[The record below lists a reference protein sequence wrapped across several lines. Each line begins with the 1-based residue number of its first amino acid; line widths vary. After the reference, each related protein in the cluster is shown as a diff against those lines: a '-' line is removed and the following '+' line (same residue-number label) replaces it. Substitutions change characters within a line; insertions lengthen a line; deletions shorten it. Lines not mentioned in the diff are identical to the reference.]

1 MQHQSPATTSAHASA
16 PAASPAGSNLPVRLV
31 AIDLDGTLLNDSK
44 RVSDQTSTALCCLP
58 RRDVKVVIASARPP
72 RSVRQVYKALGLDT
86 WQINYNGALIWDEPN
101 QRPIFHRPLKGSLVR
116 RIVDLSRDMF
126 DEVIVTCEL
135 LDKWY
140 TDRDDQS
147 HTTETGRLFKPDLI
161 APLDEICAT
170 HVTKL
175 MLLGEPR
182 IILRLEALLVE
193 QFINEVTI
201 VKTDDDILQIM
212 DPRVSKA
219 VALKKV
225 AAHYGIPM
233 DQVLAIGDAP
243 NDVGMLQLAG
253 VAVAMDNAHP
263 VVKQVADWVAP
274 SNNDHGV
281 HAALQRYGLCD

>member
-1 MQHQSPATTSAHASA
+1 MSQHSTSTTSPPA
-16 PAASPAGSNLPVRLV
+16 PPTEPKGPVRLV

-44 RVSDQTSTALCCLP
+44 KVSDQTSAALVCLP

-72 RSVRQVYKALGLDT
+72 RSVRHVYQALGLDT

-116 RIVDLSRDMF
+116 RIVDLARDMF
-126 DEVIVTCEL
+126 DEVIVTCEV

-161 APLDEICAT
+161 APLDEICGT
-170 HVTKL
+170 PITKL

-182 IILRLEALLVE
+182 VILRLEALLVAH
-193 QFINEVTI
+193 FIDDVTI
-201 VKTDDDILQIM
+201 VRMDDDLIQIM

-225 AAHYGIPM
+225 AGHYGIPM
-233 DQVLAIGDAP
+233 EQVLAIGDAP
-243 NDVGMLQLAG
+243 NDVGMLQSSG
-253 VAVAMDNAHP
+253 IAVAMDNAHP
-263 VVKQVADWVAP
+263 VVKDVADWVAP

>member
-1 MQHQSPATTSAHASA
+1 MPQPEVHASA
-16 PAASPAGSNLPVRLV
+16 GHDIRLV
-31 AIDLDGTLLNDSK
+31 AIDLDGTLLNDRK
-44 RVSDQTSTALCCLP
+44 EVADQTVASLASAVE
-58 RRDVKVVIASARPP
+58 RGVKVVIASARPP
-72 RSVRQVYKALGLDT
+72 RSVRHVYQALGLDT
-86 WQINYNGALIWDEPN
+86 WQINYNGALIWDELN
-101 QRPIFHRPLKGSLVR
+101 QRPVFHRPLKGSLVR
-116 RIVDLSRDMF
+116 KIVDLSRDMF

-161 APLDEICAT
+161 APLDEICGT

-182 IILRLEALLVE
+182 VILRLEALLVE
-193 QFINEVTI
+193 HFVDEVTI
-201 VKTDDDILQIM
+201 VRMQDDLIQIM

-225 AAHYGIPM
+225 ASHYGVPM
-233 DQVLAIGDAP
+233 SQVLAIGDAP

-263 VVKQVADWVAP
+263 VVKEVADWVAP